1 MGSVTSIRGDD
12 GVAWVVLSQPRK
24 KNALTAEMMDQLS
37 TVLQE
42 LDDSADVRAIV
53 VRGEGRTFS
62 SGGDMSQGSGSTT
75 PLADGRAM
83 LGHYVRAIR
92 MMRSITTPVIAMADG
107 YVIGGAFSLLLAAD
121 LVCVAESVRAI
132 PAFCAIGIAPEMG
145 MSLLLPAAVG
155 EHRAKEILFFNEEL
169 GAARLLELGIANR
182 VFLPEDLEESTGELA
197 RKLAQ
202 VPRQSVAATKVIMNQ
217 AVTSQLDMVMAAETS
232 ASPLCAGI
240 IRETE
245 ESAKR

>member
-1 MGSVTSIRGDD
+1 
-12 GVAWVVLSQPRK
+12 
-24 KNALTAEMMDQLS
+24 
-37 TVLQE
+37 
-42 LDDSADVRAIV
+42 
-53 VRGEGRTFS
+53 
-62 SGGDMSQGSGSTT
+62 
-75 PLADGRAM
+75 
-83 LGHYVRAIR
+83 
-92 MMRSITTPVIAMADG
+92 
-107 YVIGGAFSLLLAAD
+107 
-121 LVCVAESVRAI
+121 
-132 PAFCAIGIAPEMG
+132 

-197 RKLAQ
+197 RKLTQ